1 MRRAVISVALILGIS
16 IMIMGCQTVAERK
29 PATPQQQN
37 QTNNMQFQDTNNM
50 ADRFERLAEQV
61 PGVRDATVAVSAAN
75 QNNAELGVIN
85 NDADN
90 RPTPGSTNNRINQ
103 KLDGDNMTSPGTTN
117 DRTGISQDQR
127 MGNERMPVDQEVP
140 GSAGRTGTSI
150 SNNFVVMVGLVFDSK
165 TAASDQRE
173 ILRMVEEK
181 IKNADSRVSQVLFT
195 TDGGI
200 IKEINSVNDA
210 MRKGT
215 SADNIQRDL
224 DRLTRS
230 LSTNPR

>member
-16 IMIMGCQTVAERK
+16 IMIMGCQPVAERK

-75 QNNAELGVIN
+75 QNNAELGV
-85 NDADN
+85 
-90 RPTPGSTNNRINQ
+90 NRINQ

>member
-16 IMIMGCQTVAERK
+16 IMIMGCQPVAERK

-90 RPTPGSTNNRINQ
+90 RPTPGSN
-103 KLDGDNMTSPGTTN
+103 
-117 DRTGISQDQR
+117 
-127 MGNERMPVDQEVP
+127 
-140 GSAGRTGTSI
+140 
-150 SNNFVVMVGLVFDSK
+150 
-165 TAASDQRE
+165 
-173 ILRMVEEK
+173 
-181 IKNADSRVSQVLFT
+181 
-195 TDGGI
+195 
-200 IKEINSVNDA
+200 
-210 MRKGT
+210 
-215 SADNIQRDL
+215 
-224 DRLTRS
+224 
-230 LSTNPR
+230 

>member
-1 MRRAVISVALILGIS
+1 MRRAVISVALILGFS
-16 IMIMGCQTVAERK
+16 IMIMGCQPVAERK
-29 PATPQQQN
+29 PATPQQN
-37 QTNNMQFQDTNNM
+37 QTNYMQFQDSNKM

-90 RPTPGSTNNRINQ
+90 RPTPGSTNNRVNQ
-103 KLDGDNMTSPGTTN
+103 QLDNMTSPGTTN

-140 GSAGRTGTSI
+140 GSTGRTGTSI

-173 ILRMVEEK
+173 ILRMVEKK
-181 IKNADSRVSQVLFT
+181 IKDADSRVSQVLFT

-200 IKEINSVNDA
+200 IKEINGVNDA

-215 SADNIQRDL
+215 SANSIQRDL